1 MKIEKFNH
9 DELVRFINMFKSD
22 IETKKL
28 SYSTIKRQASE
39 LKDQVKE
46 SKVSEQEK
54 HTFYHKI
61 DVIVNDACML
71 DKEETV
77 EQEKIEQAEPIKVV
91 SEREKKRLANLLD
104 QLNKEKVKRVSHVS
118 HNKFSD
124 KRFKLVAKSLGFAT
138 FTIVAFTSKPISTQ
152 TVKLPE
158 YLDFNQDD
166 SNINHM
172 DSSVS
177 SILEMPDNT
186 KEEAPVQETM
196 LPSYLSFDVNDNEAM
211 MEQSIAFILEN
222 RPCGVDFSS
231 EDAIRKFMDF
241 YLVANLE
248 EIDPMDYAR
257 MGYFNKTSQSIIDN
271 YQFCMNQLR
280 EDMHTVTPDTMIPYD
295 LIIADKDSAEVLMHI
310 QSLVAQY
317 NVAENTSEKRDLE
330 KEIITFLE
338 DNFISEDG
346 RFYTRATYEIVGR
359 MVKSIDEI
367 FHGLLPYDLTDILSD
382 DLYGCNDTIPTGDKN
397 KSERAQAETSLREML
412 DDKLAYAMQYRDQDL
427 FNVSELELLT
437 GNQIEWEIYSGVQDS
452 ILDYPFVENP
462 AFSSY
467 VGRGTS
473 QQTVPS
479 VTMETETGEKV
490 EVSVE
495 DIESV
500 GVDPNGKAPEQIQ
513 EAYEAAVIQQFGE
526 QSFRDETHTIT
537 DPNGNVVAS
546 GINANGADY
555 ATGYQDGYTAG
566 NNYWGKNPASNFP
579 SYLAGYELGYS
590 EGEADRI
597 ALDNRIAF
605 DNSNSSQ
612 STTHFEPTEN
622 QTVDTQES
630 VSEEGYKDVATPT
643 PEPTPTPSVE
653 ESTTYVPVE
662 ESTSDEVIEEVI
674 TEDGYVEIET
684 HFEPVASNSYL
695 PYLRAMRAVLDP
707 IMYSI
712 PNDEMLLADSEMY
725 EKVKM

>member
-1 MKIEKFNH
+1 MNISEINVAIDNFAENSKKWSIH
-9 DELVRFINMFKSD
+9 AVR
-22 IETKKL
+22 KK
-28 SYSTIKRQASE
+28 ASE
-39 LKDQVKE
+39 LKRKI
-46 SKVSEQEK
+46 QENPDAK
-54 HTFYHKI
+54 QINGVLLAKI
-61 DVIVNDACML
+61 DQIVTIAEEKYQKKQDAEL
-71 DKEETV
+71 
-77 EQEKIEQAEPIKVV
+77 IERVDAT
-91 SEREKKRLANLLD
+91 
-104 QLNKEKVKRVSHVS
+104 KVKDFSFKKSFR
-118 HNKFSD
+118 NKFSD
-124 KRFKLVAKSLGFAT
+124 KRFKLVAGVAGGLGFTAL
-138 FTIVAFTSKPISTQ
+138 TIAAFTSKPISSKI
-152 TVKLPE
+152 VELPE
-158 YLDFNQDD
+158 NIDFNQDD

-172 DSSVS
+172 DSGVL
-177 SILEMPDNT
+177 SILEMQDNT
-186 KEEAPVQETM
+186 KEEAPVQENI
-196 LPSYLSFDVNDNEAM
+196 LPSYLSFDVNDNESM
-211 MEQSIAFILEN
+211 IEQSIAFILEN

-241 YLVANLE
+241 YLVVNLE

-257 MGYFNKTSQSIIDN
+257 LGYFNKTSQSIIDN

-338 DNFISEDG
+338 DNFMSEDG

-367 FHGLLPYDLTDILSD
+367 FHGLLPYDLTDVLSD
-382 DLYGCNDTIPTGDKN
+382 DLYGCNDTVPTGDKN

-412 DDKLAYAMQYRDQDL
+412 DDKLVYAMQYRDQDL
-427 FNVSELELLT
+427 FNVSDLELLT
-437 GNQIEWEIYSGVQDS
+437 GNQVEWEIYSGVQDS

-479 VTMETETGEKV
+479 VTMETETGEV

-495 DIESV
+495 EIESV
-500 GVDPNGKAPEQIQ
+500 GVDPNGKTPEQIQ
-513 EAYEAAVIQQFGE
+513 EEYEAAVVQQFGE
-526 QSFRDETHTIT
+526 QSFRDESHTIT

-546 GINANGADY
+546 GINANGAEY
-555 ATGYQDGYTAG
+555 TAGYQAGYTAG
-566 NNYWGKNPASNFP
+566 NNYWGKNPSSTSP

-597 ALDNRIAF
+597 AL

-725 EKVKM
+725 DVCTKVKM